1 MKNFTFLFVKTILVI
16 GLLSCG
22 GGGGG
27 GSSEQL
33 FTVTI
38 QNTAS
43 SSLPDSQPLVLSTAI
58 LAVHTDPS
66 PILTVGEL
74 AGNSGLEAFAE
85 AANNSTLIQT
95 LQSSSGVNLVGIAQ
109 TPVGSQSAAFLAPGQ
124 SYAVTISASPGEMV
138 SLALSFVQANDTL
151 VANANAG
158 SSLFDAN
165 GAAISGEVPM
175 ALYDVG
181 TEVNEPLA
189 TGANQVLRQDSDT
202 SGAQENNPI
211 AIQSGSGFPAAS
223 SFIRVS
229 FAPAGS

>member
-1 MKNFTFLFVKTILVI
+1 MRTVSLLTIKAIVLI
-16 GLLSCG
+16 GLASCG

-27 GSSEQL
+27 GGSEQL

-43 SSLPDSQPLVLSTAI
+43 SLLPDSQPLILSTAI
-58 LAVHTDPS
+58 LAVHTEPS
-66 PILTVGEL
+66 PLLTVGEF
-74 AGNSGLEAFAE
+74 AGNTGLEAFAE

-175 ALYDVG
+175 ALFDVG
-181 TEVNEPLA
+181 TEVDEPIA
-189 TGANQVLRQDSDT
+189 TGPNQVLRQDTDT
-202 SGAQENNPI
+202 SGEQENNPI
-211 AIQSGSGFPAAS
+211 AIQTGSGFPAAS

-229 FAPAGS
+229 FTPAG